1 MSTDRMAPAKTPKR
15 KIVPPPGRK
24 LSAKEARALVNKK
37 FGKALAMLAK

>member
-1 MSTDRMAPAKTPKR
+1 MAAVKVPRK

-24 LSAKEARALVNKK
+24 LSAKEARALANKQ